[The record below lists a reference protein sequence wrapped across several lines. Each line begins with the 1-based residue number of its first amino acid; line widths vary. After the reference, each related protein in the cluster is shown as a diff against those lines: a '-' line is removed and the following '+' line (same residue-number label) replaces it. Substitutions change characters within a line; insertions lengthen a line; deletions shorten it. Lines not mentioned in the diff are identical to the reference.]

1 MLEHGPQGKSPK
13 FAPVAKYQIISTD
26 IVAADAAAVQIFA
39 TVAKQYGMGKPYEIS
54 EIPYIGFAEKLGVG
68 TADLK
73 KLNMKRIS
81 LA

>member
-1 MLEHGPQGKSPK
+1 MS
-13 FAPVAKYQIISTD
+13 KYQIISTD

-39 TVAKQYGMGKPYEIS
+39 AVAKQNGMGKPYSLDEIK
-54 EIPYIGFAEKLGVG
+54 YIALAEENGVG
-68 TADLK
+68 TADLS